1 MNRRNFL
8 KSSFAVAAIA
18 GWNPVSNFAQTNSG
32 GRANGGRRVIVL
44 GAGLAGLVAADELT
58 KAGFEVVI
66 LEARSRPGGR
76 VYTMR
81 EPFSDNLYAE
91 AGAARIQDTHE
102 YTLKYVK
109 EFDLQLDPFFPT
121 SGANVAVVRGKRFV
135 LPAGKR
141 LDLTQLPLEF
151 SAEER
156 KTDAVG
162 NIVKYLFAHVGKFG
176 SPARAGWTPPDA
188 AQFEMSIG
196 DFMRGQGAS
205 EAMVEIG
212 LLGHD
217 LGGMSAMQF
226 LRDTALGISTKLFTK
241 IRGGNDQ
248 LPKAFAK
255 KLSDKILY
263 GAPAVRIEQDERAAR
278 VTFLQAGSPQIIT
291 GDYVV
296 CTIPLPVLRRVE
308 IFPALSAEK
317 RRAIQE
323 IDYMAMARVF
333 LQSRKRFWRERSETG
348 FATTDDP
355 LDIWDYTRDQPG
367 TRGILGAYTS
377 GRMALKVTYQS
388 EAERAR
394 TMLELFERAHP
405 GIRENFE
412 TAVSHSWVSDS
423 WSLGA
428 AIEFKAGQLTAFDR
442 FLRLPEK
449 RIHFAGEHTSP
460 WNGWMN
466 GALESGIRAAAEIK
480 NSTAALAGDDA
491 GVKRES
497 VAR

>member
-8 KSSFAVAAIA
+8 KSSLAVAAVA
-18 GWNPVSNFAQTNSG
+18 GLDSISNFAQTKSDG
-32 GRANGGRRVIVL
+32 QTAARRVIVL
-44 GAGLAGLVAADELT
+44 GAGLAGLVAADELI
-58 KAGFEVVI
+58 KAGFEVLI
-66 LEARSRPGGR
+66 LEARTRPGGR

-81 EPFSDNLYAE
+81 EPFSDGLYAE
-91 AGAARIQDTHE
+91 VGAARIQDTHE

-109 EFDLQLDPFFPT
+109 EFNLALDPFFPAE
-121 SGANVAVVRGKRFV
+121 GASVAVVRGKRFV
-135 LPAGKR
+135 LPFGKR
-141 LDLTQLPLEF
+141 LDFSQLPLEF
-151 SAEER
+151 TAEER
-156 KTDAVG
+156 QNGQLG
-162 NIVKYLFAHVGKFG
+162 NLVKYLFSHVGKFG
-176 SPARAGWTPPDA
+176 NPAQPGWMPPDA
-188 AQFEMSIG
+188 ALFEMSIG
-196 DFMRGQGAS
+196 DFMRKQGAS
-205 EAMVEIG
+205 EAMVEVG

-226 LRDTALGISTKLFTK
+226 LRDTALGISTKLFFK

-248 LPKAFAK
+248 LPKAFAR
-255 KLSDKILY
+255 KLADRILY
-263 GAPAVRIEQDERAAR
+263 GAPVVRIEQDAREAR
-278 VTFLQAGSPQIIT
+278 VTYLQAGSPQTIS
-291 GDYVV
+291 GDFVV

-308 IFPALSAEK
+308 IFPALSAGK
-317 RRAIQE
+317 RRAIDE
-323 IDYMAMARVF
+323 VDYMAMARVF
-333 LQSRKRFWRERSETG
+333 LQSRKRFWRERNETG

-377 GRMALKVTYQS
+377 GRMALKLTYQT
-388 EAERAR
+388 EQERAR

-412 TAVSHSWVSDS
+412 TSASHSWVSDP

-442 FLRLPEK
+442 FLRLPEN

-480 NSTAALAGDDA
+480 
-491 GVKRES
+491 VR
-497 VAR
+497 R

>member
-8 KSSFAVAAIA
+8 KSSLAFAAVA
-18 GWNPVSNFAQTNSG
+18 GLNPAANFAQTKSG
-32 GRANGGRRVIVL
+32 GQSAGRRVVVL

-76 VYTMR
+76 VFTMR

-109 EFDLQLDPFFPT
+109 EFNLTLDPFFPT
-121 SGANVAVVRGKRFV
+121 DGASVSVVRGKRFV

-141 LDLTQLPLEF
+141 LDLSQLPLEF
-151 SAEER
+151 TAEER
-156 KTDAVG
+156 KTDQIR
-162 NIVKYLFAHVGKFG
+162 NLVKYLFSHVGKFG
-176 SPARAGWTPPDA
+176 NPAQAGWTPPDA

-196 DFMRGQGAS
+196 DFMRRQGAS
-205 EAMVEIG
+205 EAMVEFG

-226 LRDTALGISTKLFTK
+226 LRDTALGISTKLFFK

-255 KLSDKILY
+255 KLADKILY
-263 GAPAVRIEQDERAAR
+263 GAPVVRIEQDARAAR
-278 VTFLQAGSPQIIT
+278 VVYLQAGSPQTIT
-291 GDYVV
+291 GDFIV

-317 RRAIQE
+317 RRAIDE
-323 IDYMAMARVF
+323 IDYLAMARVF
-333 LQSRKRFWRERSETG
+333 LQSRRRFWRGCNETG

-355 LDIWDYTRDQPG
+355 LDIRDYTRDQPG

-377 GRMALKVTYQS
+377 GRMALKVTYQT
-388 EAERAR
+388 EQERAR
-394 TMLELFERAHP
+394 MMLELFERVHP

-412 TAVSHSWVSDS
+412 TAASHSWVSDP

-442 FLRLPEK
+442 FLRLPEN
-449 RIHFAGEHTSP
+449 RIHFAGEHTSV

-466 GALESGIRAAAEIK
+466 GALESGIRAATEIK
-480 NSTAALAGDDA
+480 SSTMTTLIRDFGS
-491 GVKRES
+491 GRKTG
-497 VAR
+497 

>member
-8 KSSFAVAAIA
+8 KSSLFAAAVAGLNPIA
-18 GWNPVSNFAQTNSG
+18 NFAEITAGKQS
-32 GRANGGRRVIVL
+32 AARRVIVL

-58 KAGFEVVI
+58 KAGFAAVI

-76 VYTMR
+76 VFTMR
-81 EPFSDNLYAE
+81 EPFSDDLYAE

-102 YTLKYVK
+102 HTLRYVK
-109 EFDLQLDPFFPT
+109 EFNLQLDPFFPT
-121 SGANVAVVRGKRFV
+121 DGASVSVVRGKRFV
-135 LPAGKR
+135 LPTGKR
-141 LDLTQLPLEF
+141 LDLSQLPLEF
-151 SAEER
+151 TAEER
-156 KTDAVG
+156 KTDAIG
-162 NIVKYLFAHVGKFG
+162 NLVKYLFAHVGKFG
-176 SPARAGWTPPDA
+176 NPAAPGWSPPDA
-188 AQFEMSIG
+188 ALFERSIG
-196 DFMRGQGAS
+196 DFMRRQGAS
-205 EAMVEIG
+205 EAMVELG

-226 LRDTALGISTKLFTK
+226 LRDTALGIKTKLFFK
-241 IRGGNDQ
+241 IRGGNDG

-255 KLSDKILY
+255 KLADKISY
-263 GAPAVRIEQDERAAR
+263 GTPVVRIEQDAQTAR
-278 VTFLQAGSPQIIT
+278 VIYLQAGERQTIS
-291 GDYVV
+291 GDFVV

-308 IFPALSAEK
+308 ISPALSEEK
-317 RRAIQE
+317 RRAIDE

-333 LQSRKRFWRERSETG
+333 LQSRKRFWRERGETG
-348 FATTDDP
+348 FANTDDP

-377 GRMALKVTYQS
+377 GRMALKVTHLTES
-388 EAERAR
+388 ERAR

-412 TAVSHSWVSDS
+412 TAASHSWVSDP

-442 FLRLPEK
+442 FLRLPEN

-466 GALESGIRAAAEIK
+466 GALESGLRAATEIK
-480 NSTAALAGDDA
+480 T
-491 GVKRES
+491 R
-497 VAR
+497 AR